1 MKRHAETR
9 PRLHGVLPIYGTL
22 RARAHK
28 GLRASRSRIARS
40 VAIAIGIT
48 MFAPMVHAN
57 TGSIDAYKYNPRKY
71 INATMSKHEAK
82 CIKLLISKESAWNHK
97 AIGNLSSPTKSYVYG
112 LLQIK
117 NPIAKDMNPM
127 QQIKL
132 HHKYLDHRYDGSA
145 CKAWQHFKDK
155 GWH

>member
-1 MKRHAETR
+1 MN
-9 PRLHGVLPIYGTL
+9 GTL
-22 RARAHK
+22 RASAHQ
-28 GLRASRSRIARS
+28 GHRASRLRIARS

-48 MFAPMVHAN
+48 LLSPMTAAN
-57 TGSIDAYKYNPRKY
+57 TGQIEAFKNDPRKY
-71 INATMSKHEAK
+71 INATMPKHEAK

-97 AIGNLSSPTKSYVYG
+97 AVGNLSSPTKSYVYG

-127 QQIKL
+127 QQIQL
-132 HHKYLDHRYDGSA
+132 HMRYLDRRYDGSA
-145 CKAWQHFKDK
+145 CKAWQHFKIK

>member
-1 MKRHAETR
+1 MN
-9 PRLHGVLPIYGTL
+9 GTL
-22 RARAHK
+22 KARARQ

-40 VAIAIGIT
+40 VAIAIGI
-48 MFAPMVHAN
+48 ALLSPMAAAN
-57 TGSIDAYKYNPRKY
+57 TGSIDSFKYNPRKY
-71 INATMSKHEAK
+71 INATMPKHEAK
-82 CIKLLISKESAWNHK
+82 CIKLLISKESAWNYK
-97 AIGNLSSPTKSYVYG
+97 AVGNLSGTYKVYG

-127 QQIKL
+127 QQIQL
-132 HHKYLDHRYDGSA
+132 HMRYFDHRYDGSP

>member
-1 MKRHAETR
+1 MATR
-9 PRLHGVLPIYGTL
+9 PKLNGILDDSGTL
-22 RARAHK
+22 RASAHK
-28 GLRASRSRIARS
+28 GHRASRSRIART

-48 MFAPMVHAN
+48 LLSPMYAAN
-57 TGSIDAYKYNPRKY
+57 TGQIDAFKYDPRKY
-71 INATMSKHEAK
+71 INATMNKTEAK

-97 AIGNLSSPTKSYVYG
+97 AIGNLTGTHRVYG

-127 QQIKL
+127 QQIQL
-132 HHKYLDHRYDGSA
+132 HMRYLEHRYDGSA
-145 CKAWQHFKDK
+145 CKAWSHFQDR

>member
-1 MKRHAETR
+1 MS
-9 PRLHGVLPIYGTL
+9 GTL

-28 GLRASRSRIARS
+28 GLRASRLRIARS

-48 MFAPMVHAN
+48 LLSPMSAAN
-57 TGSIDAYKYNPRKY
+57 TGQIDAFINDPRRY
-71 INATMSKHEAK
+71 INATMNKTEAK

-97 AIGNLSSPTKSYVYG
+97 AVGNLSSPSKSYVYG

-127 QQIKL
+127 QQIQL
-132 HHKYLDHRYDGSA
+132 HMRYLDARYDGSA
-145 CKAWQHFKDK
+145 CKAWKHWKDK

>member
-1 MKRHAETR
+1 MN
-9 PRLHGVLPIYGTL
+9 GTL

-48 MFAPMVHAN
+48 LLSPMDAAN
-57 TGSIDAYKYNPRKY
+57 TGQIDSFKYNPRKY

-82 CIKLLISKESAWNHK
+82 CIKLLIAKESAWNHK

-127 QQIKL
+127 QQIQL
-132 HHKYLDHRYDGSA
+132 HHRYLDHRYDGSA
-145 CKAWQHFKDK
+145 CKAWKHFKDK

>member
-1 MKRHAETR
+1 MN
-9 PRLHGVLPIYGTL
+9 GTL
-22 RARAHK
+22 RASAHK
-28 GLRASRSRIARS
+28 GHRASRSRIART

-48 MFAPMVHAN
+48 LLSPMTAAN
-57 TGSIDAYKYNPRKY
+57 TGQIEAFKYDPRKY
-71 INATMSKHEAK
+71 INATMPKHEAK

-97 AIGNLSSPTKSYVYG
+97 AVGNLNGTHRVYG

-127 QQIKL
+127 QQIQL
-132 HHKYLDHRYDGSA
+132 HMRYLEHRYDGSA
-145 CKAWQHFKDK
+145 CKAWSHFKDR

>member
-1 MKRHAETR
+1 MN
-9 PRLHGVLPIYGTL
+9 GTL

-48 MFAPMVHAN
+48 LLSPMSAAN
-57 TGSIDAYKYNPRKY
+57 TGQIDAFKNDPRKY
-71 INATMSKHEAK
+71 INATMNKTEAK
-82 CIKLLISKESAWNHK
+82 CIKLLIAKESAWNHK
-97 AIGNLSSPTKSYVYG
+97 AVGNLSSPTKSYVYG

-127 QQIKL
+127 QQIQL
-132 HHKYLDHRYDGSA
+132 HHRYLDHRYNGSA
-145 CKAWQHFKDK
+145 CEAWKHFKIK

>member
-1 MKRHAETR
+1 MLDT
-9 PRLHGVLPIYGTL
+9 LGTL

-40 VAIAIGIT
+40 VAIAIGISLLS
-48 MFAPMVHAN
+48 PMPAAN
-57 TGSIDAYKYNPRKY
+57 TGQIDAFKYNPRKY
-71 INATMSKHEAK
+71 INATMNKTEAK

-97 AIGNLSSPTKSYVYG
+97 AIGNLSGTHRVYG

-127 QQIKL
+127 QQIQL
-132 HHKYLDHRYDGSA
+132 HMRYLDHRYDGSA
-145 CKAWQHFKDK
+145 CKAWKHFKIK

>member
-1 MKRHAETR
+1 MRHAETR
-9 PRLHGVLPIYGTL
+9 PRLHGVLPLSGTL
-22 RARAHK
+22 MARAHQ

-40 VAIAIGIT
+40 VAIAIGIAL
-48 MFAPMVHAN
+48 FAPMSHAN
-57 TGSIDAYKYNPRKY
+57 TGSIEAFKYDPRKY
-71 INATMSKHEAK
+71 INATMHKTEAK

-97 AIGNLSSPTKSYVYG
+97 AIGNLNGTNRVYG

-127 QQIKL
+127 QQIQL
-132 HHKYLDHRYDGSA
+132 HMRYLDHRYDGSA

>member
-1 MKRHAETR
+1 MN
-9 PRLHGVLPIYGTL
+9 GTL
-22 RARAHK
+22 KARARQ

-48 MFAPMVHAN
+48 LLSPMVAAN

-71 INATMSKHEAK
+71 INATMNKTEAK

-97 AIGNLSSPTKSYVYG
+97 AVGNLSSPTKSYVYG

>member
-1 MKRHAETR
+1 
-9 PRLHGVLPIYGTL
+9 
-22 RARAHK
+22 
-28 GLRASRSRIARS
+28 
-40 VAIAIGIT
+40 
-48 MFAPMVHAN
+48 MFAPMAPAN
-57 TGSIDAYKYNPRKY
+57 TGQIEAFKYDPRKY
-71 INATMSKHEAK
+71 INATMSKPEAK

-97 AIGNLSSPTKSYVYG
+97 AVGNLSSPSKSYVYG

-127 QQIKL
+127 QQIQL
-132 HHKYLDHRYDGSA
+132 HMRYLDHRYDGSS

>member
-1 MKRHAETR
+1 MN
-9 PRLHGVLPIYGTL
+9 GTL
-22 RARAHK
+22 RASAHQ
-28 GLRASRSRIARS
+28 GHRASRSRIART

-48 MFAPMVHAN
+48 LLSPMTAAN
-57 TGSIDAYKYNPRKY
+57 TGQIDSFKNDPRKY
-71 INATMSKHEAK
+71 INATMPKHEATCLK
-82 CIKLLISKESAWNHK
+82 RLISKESAWNHK

-127 QQIKL
+127 QQIQL
-132 HHKYLDHRYDGSA
+132 HMRYLEHRYDGSA
-145 CKAWQHFKDK
+145 CNAWRHFKDR

>member
-1 MKRHAETR
+1 MRHAETR
-9 PRLHGVLPIYGTL
+9 PRLHGVLPLSGTL
-22 RARAHK
+22 MARAHQ

-40 VAIAIGIT
+40 VAFAIGIAL
-48 MFAPMVHAN
+48 FAPMSHAN
-57 TGSIDAYKYNPRKY
+57 TGSIDAFKYNPRKY
-71 INATMSKHEAK
+71 INATMHKTEATCLK
-82 CIKLLISKESAWNHK
+82 RLIAKESAWNHK
-97 AIGNLSSPTKSYVYG
+97 AIGNLDGTKRVYG

-127 QQIKL
+127 QQIQL
-132 HHKYLDHRYDGSA
+132 HMRYLDHRYDGSA

>member
-1 MKRHAETR
+1 MRHAETR
-9 PRLHGVLPIYGTL
+9 PRLHMVLPIAGTL
-22 RARAHK
+22 MARAHQ

-40 VAIAIGIT
+40 VAIAIGIAL
-48 MFAPMVHAN
+48 FAPMSHAN
-57 TGSIDAYKYNPRKY
+57 TGSIEAFKYDPRKY
-71 INATMSKHEAK
+71 INATMHKHEAK

-97 AIGNLSSPTKSYVYG
+97 AIGNLNGTNRVYG

-127 QQIKL
+127 QQIQL
-132 HHKYLDHRYDGSA
+132 HMRYLEHRYDGSA

>member
-1 MKRHAETR
+1 MIDTSD
-9 PRLHGVLPIYGTL
+9 TL
-22 RARAHK
+22 RASAHK
-28 GLRASRSRIARS
+28 GHRASRLRIARS

-48 MFAPMVHAN
+48 LLSPMSAAN
-57 TGSIDAYKYNPRKY
+57 TGQIDAFINDPRKY
-71 INATMSKHEAK
+71 INATMSKPEAK

-97 AIGNLSSPTKSYVYG
+97 AIGNLSSPSKSYVYG

-127 QQIKL
+127 QQIQL
-132 HHKYLDHRYDGSA
+132 HMRYLDARYDGSA
-145 CKAWQHFKDK
+145 CKAWKHWKDK

>member
-1 MKRHAETR
+1 MN
-9 PRLHGVLPIYGTL
+9 GTL

-48 MFAPMVHAN
+48 LLSPMSAAN
-57 TGSIDAYKYNPRKY
+57 TGQIDSFKYNPRKY
-71 INATMSKHEAK
+71 INATMNKTEAT

-97 AIGNLSSPTKSYVYG
+97 AVGNLSSPTKSYVYG

>member
-1 MKRHAETR
+1 M
-9 PRLHGVLPIYGTL
+9 YGTL

-40 VAIAIGIT
+40 VAIAIGI
-48 MFAPMVHAN
+48 ALLSPMYDAN
-57 TGSIDAYKYNPRKY
+57 TGSIDAFINDPRKY
-71 INATMSKHEAK
+71 INATMPKHEAK

-127 QQIKL
+127 QQIQL
-132 HHKYLDHRYDGSA
+132 HMRYLEHRYDGSS